1 MRTANHESI
10 RAGNPVRSGLPGVLL
25 LSGALF
31 CAASQAA
38 PAVSA
43 SMDPGFKGPRTLTVL
58 DPVDLST
65 NLPDAGAGRMLRQTM
80 AGNPAWRVLPGDS
93 SARQLRDF
101 GIDPDLPCAEFQCAF
116 DAGNALQSE
125 FVLFGT
131 ATDLP
136 EVNAYTLGVA
146 HIPTSQMVWS
156 RVGQAPKRSTDGTRR
171 RGNILEGP
179 MRFGIS
185 DLEPFSLDLRK
196 RPSRGLLGI
205 LDGGQSTPHSR
216 VAVHRA
222 LAHAYA
228 SRAYDML
235 GPAELEALLAALD
248 LDPATGRARGVRTAA
263 AGTGPGGEVGV
274 GGSGI
279 ARPADASAS
288 DDMLA
293 LGSAM
298 GVRYLLRSQVR
309 TEGREYGMN
318 LTLYDVAGSKPLRE
332 WPSKGTS
339 DYASLLGLED
349 RFMTALGDEGP
360 APRATASRHPWRS
373 FAKGASIGLSA
384 LGGAA
389 LGWMAWQAKTDAD
402 AEYGRFKSARTSGEA
417 ADARTRVLEKDTEA
431 RKYGIMGGVTLALGA
446 AIWTF

>member
-1 MRTANHESI
+1 MRTANRESNP
-10 RAGNPVRSGLPGVLL
+10 AGSFLKGLPAAALLTGVML
-25 LSGALF
+25 
-31 CAASQAA
+31 CAVPHAA
-38 PAVSA
+38 PGGSA
-43 SMDPGFKGPRTLTVL
+43 AIDPGFKGPRTLTVL
-58 DPVDLST
+58 DPVDLTT
-65 NLPDAGAGRMLRQTM
+65 NLPDPAAGLMLRRAL

-93 SARQLRDF
+93 AARQLRDL

-136 EVNAYTLGVA
+136 EVHAYTLGVA
-146 HIPTSQMVWS
+146 HVPTSQMVWS
-156 RVGQAPKRSTDGTRR
+156 RVGQAPKRSTAEARR

-179 MRFGIS
+179 LRFAVS
-185 DLEPFSLDLRK
+185 DLEPYSLDLRK
-196 RPSRGLLGI
+196 RPSRGLLGV

-216 VAVHRA
+216 VAMHRA

-248 LDPATGRARGVRTAA
+248 LDPATGRARGVRTAD
-263 AGTGPGGEVGV
+263 AGTGPGGEAGL
-274 GGSGI
+274 GGSGM
-279 ARPADASAS
+279 ARPGETSGG

-318 LTLYDVAGSKPLRE
+318 LTLYDVAGRKPIRE

-360 APRATASRHPWRS
+360 APRAPAARHPWRS
-373 FAKGASIGLSA
+373 FGKGATVGLA
-384 LGGAA
+384 AVGGAA
-389 LGWMAWQAKTDAD
+389 MGWLAWQAKTDAD
-402 AEYGRFKSARTSGEA
+402 QEYARFKSARTSGEA
-417 ADARTRVLEKDTEA
+417 AEARSRVLAKDTDARR
-431 RKYGIMGGVTLALGA
+431 YGIMGGVTLALGA
-446 AIWTF
+446 AVWTF